1 MSFENSAQSGYSS
14 LYIVEPTS
22 PHTYSFILLHGLG
35 SNGRKFGQE
44 LLESGICSDG
54 KKLPELF
61 PGARFIFPTAKRR
74 RSSAFSRAKLTQWF
88 NIASLE
94 EPHHQENIQLK
105 GLAESAQ
112 EIFSLIQEE
121 SRKVSRES
129 IILGGLSQGCA
140 MSICCLLACDFPIG
154 GFIGMSGWLPFQPEI
169 ESLASCEDETLDSNN
184 PFDSVD
190 DDPFASTDGQTQV
203 DDNPIVSVI
212 KFYRNLLCLDD
223 IENPSKDT
231 SSLSTPVFLG
241 HGDADEKVK
250 VSLGEAA
257 HRTLEL
263 IGYNVSWKAYGGQGH
278 WYKIP
283 DEINDIV
290 KFIQER
296 VGWNSGNS

>member
-1 MSFENSAQSGYSS
+1 MSSENSAPGGYSS
-14 LYIVEPTS
+14 PFIVEPTS
-22 PHTYSFILLHGLG
+22 QHTHSFILLHGLG
-35 SNGRKFGQE
+35 SNGHQFGQE
-44 LLESGICSDG
+44 LLETGVCSDG
-54 KKLPELF
+54 KKLTELF
-61 PGARFIFPTAKRR
+61 PGARFIFPTSKRR

-88 NIASLE
+88 DIASLE
-94 EPHHQENIQLK
+94 EPHHRENIQLK

-121 SRKVSRES
+121 SQKVPRENV
-129 IILGGLSQGCA
+129 ILGGLSQGCA

-169 ESLASCEDETLDSNN
+169 ESLARSEDETHDSNN
-184 PFDSVD
+184 PFGSVE
-190 DDPFASTDGQTQV
+190 DDPFASTDGQANV
-203 DDNPIVSVI
+203 DDDPIVSVVR
-212 KFYRNLLCLDD
+212 FYRELLCLDD
-223 IENPSKDT
+223 IENLSKDT

-263 IGYNVSWKAYGGQGH
+263 IGYNISWKAYQEQGH

-283 DEINDIV
+283 EEINDIV

-296 VGWNSGNS
+296 VGWNSVST